1 MNGFAPENYRDCCAC
16 NQLSIIINIEMN
28 VMFKPIQHFFITLIL
43 SLPAASW
50 ADDCGTLLAQD
61 ELVDCLVAEHQKADK
76 ALNQTYQA
84 LRARLD
90 NDARQILKKAQISWL
105 SYRDND
111 CEFQAS
117 AASGGK
123 AYMPLHISCMTEK
136 TLHRTKELESSGW

>member
-1 MNGFAPENYRDCCAC
+1 
-16 NQLSIIINIEMN
+16 
-28 VMFKPIQHFFITLIL
+28 MFKSIPHFFLTLVL
-43 SLPAASW
+43 TLPAASW

-61 ELVDCLVAEHQKADK
+61 ELLACLGAEYERADK

-90 NDARQILKKAQISWL
+90 DDARQILKKAQISWL

-117 AASGGK
+117 AARGGT
-123 AYMPLHISCMTEK
+123 AYLPLHISCMTEK
-136 TLHRTKELESSGW
+136 TLHRTTELESSGW